1 MPYSITILYGCQVK
15 KMNYLKNLAKHR
27 LKRDL
32 TQRELARLSG
42 VSYNTI
48 IKIERGGITNPK
60 IETVV
65 KLAKALNISLDK
77 FVNFI

>member
-1 MPYSITILYGCQVK
+1 MSSK
-15 KMNYLKNLAKHR
+15 KMNYLKNLAEYR

-32 TQRELARLSG
+32 TQRDLARKSG

-60 IETVV
+60 IETVI
-65 KLAKALNISLDK
+65 KLAKALNISIDNLINTK
-77 FVNFI
+77 K

>member
-1 MPYSITILYGCQVK
+1 MSSK

-65 KLAKALNISLDK
+65 KLAKALNISIDDFTRTK
-77 FVNFI
+77 K

>member
-1 MPYSITILYGCQVK
+1 MSSKNI
-15 KMNYLKNLAKHR
+15 NYLKNLAEYR

-32 TQRELARLSG
+32 TQKELARKSG

-60 IETVV
+60 IETIV
-65 KLAKALNISLDK
+65 KLAKALKISLDK
-77 FVNFI
+77 LVCKKL

>member
-1 MPYSITILYGCQVK
+1 MSSKNI
-15 KMNYLKNLAKHR
+15 NYLKNLAEHR
-27 LKRDL
+27 LKRNL
-32 TQRELARLSG
+32 TQRELAKKSG

-65 KLAKALNISLDK
+65 KLAKALNISIDNLIGRK
-77 FVNFI
+77 K